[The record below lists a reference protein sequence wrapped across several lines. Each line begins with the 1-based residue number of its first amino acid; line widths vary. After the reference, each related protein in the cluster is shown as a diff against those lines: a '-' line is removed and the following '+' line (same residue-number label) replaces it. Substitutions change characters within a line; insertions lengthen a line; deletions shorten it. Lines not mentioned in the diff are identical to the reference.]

1 MTYINSDVLP
11 ELTWASRSGAS
22 GPRALSLPGTSL
34 PATSRGTG
42 PCAAVAY
49 AVPRVRGKVTFV
61 APPQQEDAVTTLLGQ
76 TNSHNYMTSV
86 TVVGEGASG
95 PTQRPRSREPV

>member
-11 ELTWASRSGAS
+11 ELKWASRLGAS
-22 GPRALSLPGTSL
+22 SPRAISLPGTSL

-49 AVPRVRGKVTFV
+49 AVPRVRGEVTFV
-61 APPQQEDAVTTLLGQ
+61 APPQQDDAVTMLLGQ
-76 TNSHNYMTSV
+76 TNSHNYMTGVSA
-86 TVVGEGASG
+86 VGEGASG
-95 PTQRPRSREPV
+95 PPRSREPV